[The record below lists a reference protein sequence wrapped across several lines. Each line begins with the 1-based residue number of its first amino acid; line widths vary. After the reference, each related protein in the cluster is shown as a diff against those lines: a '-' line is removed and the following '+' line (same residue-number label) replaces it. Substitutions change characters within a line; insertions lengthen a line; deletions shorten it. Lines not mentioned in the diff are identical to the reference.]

1 MRLEYAMSCRI
12 SCWRSRRGLSYWA
25 SDGLRKLRCG
35 EMSLIIVNGIVLQ
48 MISLISSNGIG
59 TVAMLLAILVVGIRC
74 VSTGVYWRK
83 REIALGRVIS

>member
-1 MRLEYAMSCRI
+1 MEVQARFVILGIGWTEEVKV
-12 SCWRSRRGLSYWA
+12 WR
-25 SDGLRKLRCG
+25 DIIK
-35 EMSLIIVNGIVLQ
+35 IIVNGIVLH

-83 REIALGRVIS
+83 REIALGLVIS